1 MRYRTKLGGLR
12 VATWLAYG
20 VVVTADLLGRRFA
33 VWLAVPA
40 GVLTV
45 LLFLPGYFLGYWEV
59 LPDRLIEQ
67 HIFRRTVFLF
77 VEIIDMQPRTAAASE
92 EEELPERVEIQ
103 AVRGRSMVVETEE
116 VQAFLDEMLE
126 HLPATPQ

>member
-1 MRYRTKLGGLR
+1 
-12 VATWLAYG
+12 
-20 VVVTADLLGRRFA
+20 
-33 VWLAVPA
+33 
-40 GVLTV
+40 
-45 LLFLPGYFLGYWEV
+45 V

>member
-20 VVVTADLLGRRFA
+20 VAVTADLLGRRFA

-45 LLFLPGYFLGYWEV
+45 LLFLPGYFLSYWEV